1 MISVETQGLK
11 GMHEGGESGPG
22 GSTIG
27 ATNVTG
33 DHYAATRLAHAT
45 AHATRSLTRTSGKCD
60 SREKD
65 EEHDMTVQL
74 KMAVQVSSGC
84 QVSVR
89 GGRRENERRR

>member
-1 MISVETQGLK
+1 M
-11 GMHEGGESGPG
+11 
-22 GSTIG
+22 IG
-27 ATNVTG
+27 ATIGTMNVTG
-33 DHYAATRLAHAT
+33 VALRCNETCTCNT

-74 KMAVQVSSGC
+74 KMAAQVSSGC

-89 GGRRENERRR
+89 EG